1 MTEDDARAWLVRHDV
16 PRETIDAIAAFV
28 DLLVAENEHQNLV
41 ARSTIEHIWA
51 RHIIDSAQLVYL
63 SDQPERPW
71 LDIGSGPGLPGIV
84 IALLTGADTI
94 LVEPRRLRVAFLERA
109 VAALGLAGRVTPI
122 LGKIEA
128 VVLPAAPV
136 NITARAFA
144 SLDTIFAATVE
155 RAAPGAI
162 WVLPKGK
169 SAIAELESARQTWQG
184 AFHVER
190 SVSDPDAA
198 IVVARGVGRR
208 RKAR

>member
-1 MTEDDARAWLVRHDV
+1 MTEEEARDWLARHDV
-16 PRETIDAIAAFV
+16 SRGTIDAIAAFV
-28 DLLVAENEHQNLV
+28 DLLVAENERQNLV
-41 ARSTIEHIWA
+41 ARSTIDHIWA

-63 SDQPERPW
+63 SDQPEKPW

-84 IALLTGADTI
+84 IALLTGAETM

-109 VAALGLAGRVTPI
+109 VGALGLETRANVI
-122 LGKIEA
+122 LGKIETA
-128 VVLPAAPV
+128 ILPFAPA

-144 SLDTIFAATVE
+144 SLDTIFTTTVE
-155 RAAPGAI
+155 RAGPEAI

-169 SAIAELESARQTWQG
+169 SATDELESARRTWQG
-184 AFHVER
+184 VFHVER